1 MKALYT
7 AAAISCFVVACILE
21 LFTASKVSPLLL
33 IASGVFAVAFEIRRA
48 ERKAAWPKL
57 P

>member
-7 AAAISCFVVACILE
+7 AAAISFFIVACILE

-48 ERKAAWPKL
+48 EGKAA
-57 P
+57 